1 MKRGLIGFGILLL
14 LFAPIS
20 LGMILGPWS
29 LPLVAVIIAVIRN
42 LWLRLFFGRK
52 RTRKARR

>member
-1 MKRGLIGFGILLL
+1 MKRYLIGFGILLL
-14 LFAPIS
+14 MLSPIS
-20 LGMILGPWS
+20 LALILGPWS